1 MMAWMNGKNLSHFIS
16 ESEFAFTVVS
26 NTGVDKAPIRYML
39 MIFKKPY
46 LRRTLCLMGLVSTNI
61 MAYAGVS
68 LFLPQELENL
78 HVDKYFITFVS
89 FIAQV
94 PGILLVAIIVEWPHV
109 GRLNTLRFFSLMSSI
124 FFFLLA
130 FVQNAVTIP
139 VFLIL
144 IYFSMMPIIVLLY
157 TYISESYP
165 TNIRSLSNAFFYSIQ
180 GIALVPTYFLSA
192 FLASLSYTWLYPTV
206 WGSILIVTFIFALL
220 LNYEP
225 RQKKLLDI
233 INE

>member
-1 MMAWMNGKNLSHFIS
+1 MYKSRSTFDHPFWVV
-16 ESEFAFTVVS
+16 ESRLILRQ
-26 NTGVDKAPIRYML
+26 IRYML

-68 LFLPQELENL
+68 LFLPQEVEKLF
-78 HVDKYFITFVS
+78 VDKYFITRQVDKYFIIFVS

-94 PGILLVAIIVEWPHV
+94 PGILLVAIIVEWPQV

-192 FLASLSYTWLYPTV
+192 FLTSLSYTWLYPTV